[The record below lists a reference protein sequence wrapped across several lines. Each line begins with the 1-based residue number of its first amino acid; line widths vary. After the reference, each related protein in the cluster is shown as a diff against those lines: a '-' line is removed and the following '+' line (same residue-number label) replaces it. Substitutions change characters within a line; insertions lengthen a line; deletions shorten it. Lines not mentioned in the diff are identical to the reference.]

1 MASPDNVPKLRADY
15 SSPTDKQSWQYS
27 QQSISQQPST
37 QDRVAYLA
45 KLRKDVSAMQKDINT
60 FLTSKMDEEKRLAQ
74 ANGNGNAKIDEA
86 KEEDNYGEEL
96 DEQ

>member
-1 MASPDNVPKLRADY
+1 
-15 SSPTDKQSWQYS
+15 
-27 QQSISQQPST
+27 
-37 QDRVAYLA
+37 
-45 KLRKDVSAMQKDINT
+45 MQKDINT